1 MSRIN
6 GEKARASIA
15 KRNRTAMREKTRGIV
30 RGLRAAAAAGP
41 AAAPK
46 APAAPKKPAA
56 AKAPAEAKAPA
67 AAKAPAK

>member
-15 KRNRTAMREKTRGIV
+15 KRNRTA
-30 RGLRAAAAAGP
+30 LRAKSRERLAALKA

-46 APAAPKKPAA
+46 AEKPAKKTTA
-56 AKAPAEAKAPA
+56 
-67 AAKAPAK
+67 

>member
-15 KRNRTAMREKTRGIV
+15 KRNRTAR
-30 RGLRAAAAAGP
+30 RASDRAKLAALK

-46 APAAPKKPAA
+46 A
-56 AKAPAEAKAPA
+56 E
-67 AAKAPAK
+67 KAPAKKTTA